1 MCCDHL
7 TTGIQWD
14 DLEDFQFKKMRVF
27 WIIPEASKGQ
37 MFYFVSVSENWV
49 AKEKNRIYLPINNN
63 YPISDISDI

>member
-1 MCCDHL
+1 METKKMCCDHL

-49 AKEKNRIYLPINNN
+49 AKEKNQDLPSNKQQL
-63 YPISDISDI
+63 SH